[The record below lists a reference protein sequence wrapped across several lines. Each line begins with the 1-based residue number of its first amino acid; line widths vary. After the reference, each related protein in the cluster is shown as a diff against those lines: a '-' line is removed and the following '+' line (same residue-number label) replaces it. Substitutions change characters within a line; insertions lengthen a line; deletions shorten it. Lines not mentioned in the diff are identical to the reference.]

1 MCACGAWIAAGCSC
15 RIYRVKL
22 SNYKLLSI
30 APPQCCKRE
39 NSIEKSHF
47 LLTPLSKT
55 VYFELPLEMS
65 LPCVLITIFANF
77 EWTFLKQILISFQF
91 SWWHKGDRKDKFK
104 THFEEIFQTMVVR
117 PFNLVSTDHDNVTKK
132 PRKNNRTLFQKW
144 GRFLRNLDLD
154 D

>member
-55 VYFELPLEMS
+55 VCTLNFRWMS
-65 LPCVLITIFANF
+65 LPCVLITIFTNF
-77 EWTFLKQILISFQF
+77 EWTFLKRILISFQF
-91 SWWHKGDRKDKFK
+91 SWWQKEDRKDKFK
-104 THFEEIFQTMVVR
+104 THFEEIFQTMGFPGWNNF
-117 PFNLVSTDHDNVTKK
+117 PFFNWPWQRNKK
-132 PRKNNRTLFQKW
+132 TAKKQ
-144 GRFLRNLDLD
+144 
-154 D
+154 

>member
-1 MCACGAWIAAGCSC
+1 MKKLCLPPYILKSPTIERSYVVVISHFIVLRLHKSKNDCNQKSFKLQMCACGAWIAAGCSC

-55 VYFELPLEMS
+55 VYFELPLDVTAMCAYNNFHEFWMN
-65 LPCVLITIFANF
+65 IFETNSY
-77 EWTFLKQILISFQF
+77 LISVLMMTQRRQ
-91 SWWHKGDRKDKFK
+91 KG
-104 THFEEIFQTMVVR
+104 
-117 PFNLVSTDHDNVTKK
+117 
-132 PRKNNRTLFQKW
+132 
-144 GRFLRNLDLD
+144 
-154 D
+154 